1 MSGFESEDKYH
12 GSQASRIYV
21 LPNLMTAGNLLC
33 GFLAIIW
40 CIQAKFYQTIGASEN
55 LSAERLSEMITRQYK
70 EAVLLI
76 LAAVIFDILDGRL
89 ARFGGRESLFGKE
102 FDSLAD
108 LVSFGLAPA
117 LMVLFLIIS
126 PDVGLGSISDLGA
139 LVRNAGVLIGA
150 LYLLCA
156 AVRLARFN
164 VLTHP
169 LVYSQQD
176 LLKTRDFIGLP
187 VPAAAGAIASIVLLL
202 NRYDLRAGAAFLP
215 ILMILIS
222 LLMVSSVRYPS
233 FKKVDWQTRTQV
245 RTFILV
251 AVFLVLLFL
260 YWEIAIV
267 LLFLSYVFFGLAR
280 FVCTWWKGRKNKT
293 VTDNQ

>member
-1 MSGFESEDKYH
+1 MNELESEDKYH
-12 GSQASRIYV
+12 GSQASRIYF

-40 CIQAKFYQTIGASEN
+40 CIQAKYYQTVRA
-55 LSAERLSEMITRQYK
+55 SAEISAEQLSEMITRRYT

-76 LAAVIFDILDGRL
+76 IAAVIFDMLDGRL

-126 PDVGLGSISDLGA
+126 PEVGLDSFSDLGS
-139 LVRNAGVLIGA
+139 LVRNVGVLIGA

-169 LVYSQQD
+169 LVYSQQE
-176 LLKTRDFIGLP
+176 LLRTRDFIGLP

-202 NRYDLRAGAAFLP
+202 NHHDLRAGAAFLP
-215 ILMILIS
+215 IPMILIS
-222 LLMVSSVRYPS
+222 LLMVSSIRYPS
-233 FKKVDWQTRTQV
+233 FKK
-245 RTFILV
+245 I
-251 AVFLVLLFL
+251 
-260 YWEIAIV
+260 
-267 LLFLSYVFFGLAR
+267 
-280 FVCTWWKGRKNKT
+280 
-293 VTDNQ
+293 

>member
-1 MSGFESEDKYH
+1 MSEPPEKYM

-40 CIQAKFYQTIGASEN
+40 CIRAKSYQTKGVNGEAA
-55 LSAERLSEMITRQYK
+55 LSLLDIEALVSRYYT

-76 LAAVIFDILDGRL
+76 LAAVIFDVLDGRL

-117 LMVLFLIIS
+117 LMVLFVIIS
-126 PDVGLGSISDLGA
+126 PDVGLEGIT
-139 LVRNAGVLIGA
+139 VNAGTLIGA

-169 LVYSQQD
+169 LVYSQQE

-187 VPAAAGAIASIVLLL
+187 VPAAAGTITSIVLVL
-202 NRYDLRAGAAFLP
+202 NSYDIRWAVAFLP
-215 ILMILIS
+215 ILMVGIS

-233 FKKVDWQTRTQV
+233 FKKIDWHTKTQV
-245 RTFILV
+245 RTFI
-251 AVFLVLLFL
+251 AVVVILVLFFLF
-260 YWEIAIV
+260 WEIALALI
-267 LLFLSYVFFGLAR
+267 FLGFVFFGLIR
-280 FVCTWWKGRKNKT
+280 FLVVTLKNRRT
-293 VTDNQ
+293 PASESLDPPAGDF

>member
-1 MSGFESEDKYH
+1 MSEIPEKYL

-40 CIQAKFYQTIGASEN
+40 CIRAKSYQTKVVTGQSG
-55 LSAERLSEMITRQYK
+55 LSFQDIEVLVSRYYT

-76 LAAVIFDILDGRL
+76 LAAVIFDMLDGRL

-117 LMVLFLIIS
+117 LMVLFVIIS
-126 PDVGLGSISDLGA
+126 PDVGLEGIT
-139 LVRNAGVLIGA
+139 VNAGTLIGA

-169 LVYSQQD
+169 LVYSQQE

-187 VPAAAGAIASIVLLL
+187 VPAAAGTITSIVLVL
-202 NRYDLRAGAAFLP
+202 NSYDVRWAVAFLP
-215 ILMILIS
+215 ILMVGIS

-233 FKKVDWQTRTQV
+233 FKKIDWHTKTQV
-245 RTFILV
+245 RTFIGVVVVMVLFFLFWQIAL
-251 AVFLVLLFL
+251 AV
-260 YWEIAIV
+260 
-267 LLFLSYVFFGLAR
+267 LFLSYVFFGLIRFLVVTLKAR
-280 FVCTWWKGRKNKT
+280 RNTKT
-293 VTDNQ
+293 TSEPEE